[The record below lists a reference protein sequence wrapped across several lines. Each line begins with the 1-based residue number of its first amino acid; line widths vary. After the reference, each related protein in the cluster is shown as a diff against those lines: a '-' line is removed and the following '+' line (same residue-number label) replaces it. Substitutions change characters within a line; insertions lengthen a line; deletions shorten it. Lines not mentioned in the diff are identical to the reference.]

1 MIVKAESGT
10 VESAWTALAQ
20 GCDGEDDSAAEI
32 TFVNDIDVEEIPPSL
47 HCGAF
52 VYLEDRH
59 DPAGTPPFEFYP
71 DSATPLTDAKAFMFC
86 HCKQCD
92 KKCLRFA
99 PANLIGT
106 G

>member
-1 MIVKAESGT
+1 LRRRLQ

-47 HCGAF
+47 HGGAF
-52 VYLEDRH
+52 VYLEDRY

-71 DSATPLTDAKAFMFC
+71 
-86 HCKQCD
+86 
-92 KKCLRFA
+92 
-99 PANLIGT
+99 
-106 G
+106 